1 MKTCLNLQN
10 QIESLDIE
18 IINGSTI
25 NIDSVITLAKGEH
38 KNLIQKLRV
47 AQIESK
53 NKNLNF
59 YVFEEEGMEIIKE
72 QANNIYWID
81 FLKQSFK
88 NDSIIPYFQPI
99 VETQTGKIV
108 KYECLAR
115 IKDREKIIS
124 PFFFIDAAKK
134 IGAITKITKIMIE
147 KSCKIFANSKMH
159 FSINISKE
167 DLIEGYLKDFLEEMI
182 QKYNLLKSQITL
194 EILEEISVFG
204 DDKVIHE
211 LLELKNEGYK
221 IALDDF
227 GSENASFSRMLELE
241 IDIVKIDAMFIK
253 NIHTHKNSRIIVES
267 ISHMAKLFNYEVI
280 AEYVHNKEVVDV
292 LKEIGIKYS
301 QGYYFSMPL
310 EMPLLNSIIGDTD
323 ISLNAK

>member
-1 MKTCLNLQN
+1 MSDN
-10 QIESLDIE
+10 
-18 IINGSTI
+18 
-25 NIDSVITLAKGEH
+25 
-38 KNLIQKLRV
+38 
-47 AQIESK
+47 
-53 NKNLNF
+53 NF
-59 YVFEEEGMEIIKE
+59 YNSNNIFAKMIRGEIDADMVFE
-72 QANNIYWID
+72 
-81 FLKQSFK
+81 
-88 NDSIIPYFQPI
+88 
-99 VETQTGKIV
+99 
-108 KYECLAR
+108 
-115 IKDREKIIS
+115 
-124 PFFFIDAAKK
+124 
-134 IGAITKITKIMIE
+134 
-147 KSCKIFANSKMH
+147 
-159 FSINISKE
+159 
-167 DLIEGYLKDFLEEMI
+167 
-182 QKYNLLKSQITL
+182 
-194 EILEEISVFG
+194 